1 MKVSAKTD
9 YACRALLELALR
21 WPSSTPL
28 RVNDIA
34 EHQKIPMKFL
44 IHILIHLKQLGFVE
58 SIRGKK
64 GGYMLVKVP
73 KEIRLSDIVRS
84 FEQKN
89 PSNQIGLN
97 ARHKTDVVGSLW
109 READKVLAKFMEGVT
124 FEDICQLQR
133 RLEDIPMF
141 AI

>member
-109 READKVLAKFMEGVT
+109 RDADKVLAKFMEGVT
-124 FEDICQLQR
+124 FEDICQ
-133 RLEDIPMF
+133 
-141 AI
+141 